1 MIIYDKI
8 YVVNRKKE
16 VPMKVLLINGSPNEK
31 GCTYTA
37 LSEVAM
43 TLNQNGIETEI
54 LYLGKKPMA
63 GCIACGKCFETGTCV
78 FDDAINKVSARLD
91 EFDGIVVGSPVYY
104 AGPSGQL
111 TAFLDR
117 LFYSNGGRMAGKLG
131 AAVVSCRR
139 GGASA
144 AFDRLNKYFLI
155 SNMHVVGSQY
165 WNQVHGFTP
174 DDVRKD
180 KEGLQTMRTLG
191 QNMAWLLQCIEA
203 GKKAGVEFPKYEP
216 RICTHFIK

>member
-1 MIIYDKI
+1 
-8 YVVNRKKE
+8 
-16 VPMKVLLINGSPNEK
+16 MKVLLINGSPNEK

-37 LSEVAM
+37 LTEVGK
-43 TLNQNGIETEI
+43 TLQKYGIDTEI
-54 LYLGKKPMA
+54 LYLGKKPVA
-63 GCIACGKCFETGTCV
+63 GCIACGKCHETGKCV
-78 FDDAINKVSARLD
+78 FQDAVNEVAAKLD
-91 EFDGIVVGSPVYY
+91 EYDGIIVGSPVYY

-117 LFYSNGGRMAGKLG
+117 LFYPNEAKMAGKLA

-174 DDVRKD
+174 EDVRKD

-191 QNMAWLLQCIEA
+191 ENMAWLLKCIEA
-203 GKKAGVEFPKYEP
+203 GRKAGVPFPVYEP
-216 RICTHFIK
+216 RMRTHFIN